1 MWSFEPEEEDLAEWG
16 PLATLGSLLANTQ
29 NKIWKMM
36 VNPGADGYTKTLNHR
51 KVMRK
56 MQKKQQPTENQK
68 NSKIEI

>member
-1 MWSFEPEEEDLAEWG
+1 
-16 PLATLGSLLANTQ
+16 
-29 NKIWKMM
+29 MM